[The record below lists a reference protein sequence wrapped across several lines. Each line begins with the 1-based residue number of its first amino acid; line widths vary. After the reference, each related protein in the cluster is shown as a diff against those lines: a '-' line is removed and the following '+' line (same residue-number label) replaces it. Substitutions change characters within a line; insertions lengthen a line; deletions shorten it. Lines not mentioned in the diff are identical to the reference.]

1 MKRREFITLLGGAA
15 VAWPLTARA
24 QQPAMPVVGF
34 LTALSEA
41 GNAQF
46 VAAFNRGLNET
57 GFVDGRNVKIE
68 YRYSEGHYD
77 RLPALAQEL
86 VRREVNVIATTGGSP
101 SARAAHAATTTIP
114 IVFTMGD
121 IDPVQAGLVASLSR
135 PGGNMTGL
143 SLLGGALGAKRLE
156 ILHEIVPNADVIAV
170 LATNNRSADPYLD
183 ELQAAARTLGR
194 RLVVL
199 RVADT
204 NGFDGAF
211 QTLVEQRAGALIV
224 TADVIF
230 TNGRKELTAL
240 AARHRVPAIYQ
251 WPDFVTS
258 GGLISYGT
266 SIIDAYRQVGLYVGR
281 ILKGEKPAY
290 LPVLQP
296 TKFDLVINLKT
307 AKALGLKIPDKL
319 LFTAD
324 EVIE

>member
-1 MKRREFITLLGGAA
+1 MQRRDFLGVLGGAA
-15 VAWPLTARA
+15 AWPLTARA

-204 NGFDGAF
+204 NGFDAAF

-281 ILKGEKPAY
+281 ILKGEKPAD

>member
-1 MKRREFITLLGGAA
+1 MRRREFITLIGGAA
-15 VAWPLTARA
+15 AAWPLAARA

-34 LTALSEA
+34 LNSLSEA
-41 GNAQF
+41 GNAHF
-46 VAAFNRGLNET
+46 AAAFNRGLNET

-68 YRYSEGHYD
+68 YRYSEGHSD

-204 NGFDGAF
+204 NGFDAAF

-266 SIIDAYRQVGLYVGR
+266 SLIDAHRQVGLYVGR
-281 ILKGEKPAY
+281 ILKGEKPAD

-296 TKFDLVINLKT
+296 IKFDLVINLKT
-307 AKALGLKIPDKL
+307 AKALGLTVPQTL
-319 LFTAD
+319 LVAAD

>member
-281 ILKGEKPAY
+281 ILKGEKPAD

>member
-86 VRREVNVIATTGGSP
+86 VRREVNVIATSGGSP

-281 ILKGEKPAY
+281 ILKGEKPAD

>member
-86 VRREVNVIATTGGSP
+86 VRREVNVITTTGGSP

-281 ILKGEKPAY
+281 ILKGEKPAD

>member
-1 MKRREFITLLGGAA
+1 MKRHEFITLLGGAA

-281 ILKGEKPAY
+281 ILKGEKPAD